1 MSILVVGSVA
11 FDKLKTPFGEV
22 DRILGGAATH
32 FALASSMFT
41 PTNVVAVVGDD
52 FTDEDRD
59 VFKGKEIDL
68 RGLEVAPGKTFYYG
82 GEYSYELN
90 DRTTLF
96 TELNVFESFRP
107 KIPESY
113 KDCEYVFLANIHPSL
128 QLEVLEQVRKPR
140 LVAADTMNFWI
151 EGTPNELAKVLEHVD
166 ILLINDAEARQLTD
180 EYNLVKAADKV
191 REMGPKTIVI
201 KRGEYGVL
209 LFGGDGQRFAAPA
222 FPLETVF
229 DPTGAGDSFGGGFL
243 GHIASQNSTSDEV
256 LRQAVVFGN
265 VMGSFC
271 VEDWGTRRIQG
282 ISREQITDRYREFK
296 RLTHFEDID

>member
-11 FDKLKTPFGEV
+11 FDKLITPFGEA

-52 FTDEDRD
+52 FTDEHRD
-59 VFKGKEIDL
+59 VFSGREIDL
-68 RGLEVAPGKTFYYG
+68 SGLEVAPGKTFYYG

-96 TELNVFESFRP
+96 TELNVFENFQP

-151 EGTPNELAKVLEHVD
+151 EGTPRELARVLEHVD
-166 ILLINDAEARQLTD
+166 ILLINDAEARQLTN
-180 EYNLVKAADKV
+180 EYNLVKAAEKV

-209 LFGGDGQRFAAPA
+209 LFGDDGHRFAAPA

-243 GHIASQNSTSDEV
+243 GHIAHRGSTSDEV
-256 LRQAVVFGN
+256 LRQAIVFGN
-265 VMGSFC
+265 VLGSFC
-271 VEDWGTRRIQG
+271 VEDWGTRRIKG
-282 ISREQITDRYREFK
+282 ISKEHILDRYRDFK
-296 RLTHFEDID
+296 RLTYFEDID